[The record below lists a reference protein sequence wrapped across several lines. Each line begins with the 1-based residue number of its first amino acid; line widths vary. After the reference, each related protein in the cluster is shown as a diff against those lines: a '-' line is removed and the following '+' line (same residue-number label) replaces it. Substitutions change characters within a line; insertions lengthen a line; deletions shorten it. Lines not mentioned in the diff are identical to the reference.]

1 MAKKQKRIKARRIW
15 NINPAE
21 KIKQKKRIMDEP
33 FDENLY
39 RGQKINEEDLNDL
52 EDYGEFKDFERG
64 LK

>member
-1 MAKKQKRIKARRIW
+1 MAKKQKRIKARRTW

-21 KIKQKKRIMDEP
+21 KIKQKKRIVDEP

>member
-1 MAKKQKRIKARRIW
+1 MARKQKRIKARRTW

-21 KIKQKKRIMDEP
+21 KIKQKKRIVDEP